1 MHPILARFLTA
12 DAARET
18 LRKEKAGEPL
28 TPEEQHFVT
37 AADANPKQKAMLLG
51 VSGRALSSDAQA
63 ALVLLAAH
71 AAARALTQDEA
82 LSAATQ
88 KAREALKE
96 EGASDEESDA
106 FLASILLE
114 EAFGYEQE
122 VDSFDAD
129 YVKESLGEVPAL
141 AALSKESVDA
151 LFLAFAKAAPNDAD
165 RKARE
170 HMARALFDIAW
181 SEGPTSIN
189 PEHLETLLDNEVVQE
204 SDEVQDARVRATVSL
219 LQTLAHQG
227 LIGPM
232 RLTRLRAQLGD
243 DDA

>member
-1 MHPILARFLTA
+1 MHPVLARFLTA
-12 DAARET
+12 DAAKET

-28 TPEEQHFVT
+28 TPEEQHFVA
-37 AADANPKQKAMLLG
+37 AADANPKQRAMLQG

-63 ALVLLAAH
+63 SLVLLAAH
-71 AAARALTQDEA
+71 AAARALAEDPA
-82 LSAATQ
+82 LTSATQ

-96 EGASDEESDA
+96 EGASDEETDA
-106 FLASILLE
+106 FVASILLE

-122 VDSFDAD
+122 VDTFDAD

-151 LFLAFAKAAPNDAD
+151 LFLAFIKASENDAD

-170 HMARALFDIAW
+170 HIARALFEIAW

-189 PEHLETLLDNEVVQE
+189 PEHLETLLDNEVVQA
-204 SDEVQDARVRATVSL
+204 SDEEQDARVRATVSL

-227 LIGPM
+227 LVGPL